1 MIPWVSALLSM
12 VFLATGGLA
21 VFIMIRLQG
30 KGEAENYQR
39 LARWHRLSGWFFAVV
54 FLLMVVFMLERV
66 ENYWEESSPRI
77 AIHVALAVS
86 LLFLIPLKVVIPR
99 YFKKLNR
106 HLFLLGITT
115 YATAFTMVLITAG
128 YFYIWQYEKAPY
140 ISHAELPDHMLDVEM
155 GKQFFISKCSTCH
168 LLERIMHQRSRQS
181 WEEVVNRM
189 VKIATPRIAPGE
201 AAQILHYLTITHVP
215 EVPAEVEGDTPLA
228 TYCLPCHGRRE
239 ILGRSFSHAGWM
251 EVVEEMRGY
260 APDLIPEDRK
270 KDIVDY
276 LVDLQ
281 SGNSA
286 EAEAE

>member
-1 MIPWVSALLSM
+1 MIPWVSALISM

-30 KGEAENYQR
+30 KGGAENYQR
-39 LARWHRLSGWFFAVV
+39 LAGWHRLSGWFFAAL
-54 FLLMVVFMLERV
+54 FLLMIVFMLERV

-99 YFKKLNR
+99 YFKKLNK

-115 YATAFTMVLITAG
+115 YLTAFTMVWITAG
-128 YFYIWQYEKAPY
+128 YYFIWRYEKVPY
-140 ISHAELPDHMLDVEM
+140 ISHAELPDHMSDMEM
-155 GKQFFISKCSTCH
+155 GKQFFIIKCSTCH
-168 LLERIMHQRSRQS
+168 LLERIMHKRSKQS

-201 AAQILHYLTITHVP
+201 AAQILHYLTRTHVP
-215 EVPAEVEGDTPLA
+215 ETPDADEGGSPLA
-228 TYCLPCHGRRE
+228 TYCLPCHGRRD
-239 ILGRSFSHAGWM
+239 ILERSLSRAGWM
-251 EVVEEMRGY
+251 EVIEEMRGY
-260 APDLIPEDRK
+260 APDLIPEEK
-270 KDIVDY
+270 KTDIADY

-281 SGNSA
+281 SGSSA
-286 EAEAE
+286 D